1 MREQLEMNPSK
12 AACCDSPRCERRAV
26 GSDGAAAPS
35 GVWLPAR
42 AAD

>member
-12 AACCDSPRCERRAV
+12 AGCDSPRCERRAV
-26 GSDGAAAPS
+26 GSDGTAAPS